1 MVCFVVP
8 AFCHSDAGGTF
19 GVANVFSPED
29 ASFVSMTKSRNDKN
43 SPKTKPFTHF
53 SMKRS
58 QFCTALLLTV
68 GLAACTQSG
77 KTDKT
82 DGSKKL
88 VIGATMLS
96 MQNEFIVN
104 VHDEMAKKAEAA
116 GVELITVDAERS
128 ALKQVEQVESF
139 IAQKVDAIILNP
151 CEVEASSPA
160 VAKAL
165 AAHIP
170 IINVNSETS
179 TKPTAFVGSD
189 DVESA
194 RIAMNFIAEKLG
206 GKGNVLMMH
215 GYMGQAAQIKREQ
228 GAREVLNKYP
238 GLKLVA
244 HQTADWDRAKAMALM
259 ENWIQSYGSQI
270 NAVFAQNDEMGLG
283 AVKALTDAG
292 LKSKVIVV
300 SIDAIPDAL
309 QAVKKG
315 DLDAT
320 VFQNAEQQGAKAVDT
335 AIRAAT
341 GKPFDS
347 QTLIPFQLVTKANLG
362 QFLKP

>member
-1 MVCFVVP
+1 MKHNHLLAH
-8 AFCHSDAGGTF
+8 AFILTTLFTGCNQTTTNEKAQDGG
-19 GVANVFSPED
+19 
-29 ASFVSMTKSRNDKN
+29 
-43 SPKTKPFTHF
+43 
-53 SMKRS
+53 
-58 QFCTALLLTV
+58 
-68 GLAACTQSG
+68 
-77 KTDKT
+77 
-82 DGSKKL
+82 KKL
-88 VIGATMLS
+88 VMGVTMLS

-139 IAQKVDAIILNP
+139 IAQKVDAIIMNP

-160 VAKAL
+160 VTKAL
-165 AAHIP
+165 AAKIP

-179 TKPTAFVGSD
+179 VKPSAFVGSD
-189 DVESA
+189 DVESG
-194 RIAMNFIAEKLG
+194 RIAMKFIAEKLG

-228 GAREVLNKYP
+228 GAREVLKQYP
-238 GLKLVA
+238 GLKLLA
-244 HQTADWDRAKAMALM
+244 HQTGEWDRAKAMSLM

-270 NAVFAQNDEMGLG
+270 NAVFAHNDEMGLG

-300 SIDAIPDAL
+300 SIDAIPDGL

-315 DLDAT
+315 TLDAT
-320 VFQNAEQQGAKAVDT
+320 VFQNAEQQGSKAIET
-335 AIRAAT
+335 AIKAAN
-341 GKPFDS
+341 GKPYDKE
-347 QTLIPFQLVTKANLG
+347 TLIPFQLVTKANVAT
-362 QFLKP
+362 FLK

>member
-1 MVCFVVP
+1 MKHTYPTLLIF
-8 AFCHSDAGGTF
+8 FTF
-19 GVANVFSPED
+19 LFSGCNQS
-29 ASFVSMTKSRNDKN
+29 AKN
-43 SPKTKPFTHF
+43 ENG
-53 SMKRS
+53 
-58 QFCTALLLTV
+58 Q
-68 GLAACTQSG
+68 G
-77 KTDKT
+77 
-82 DGSKKL
+82 DGKKL
-88 VIGATMLS
+88 VIGVTMLS

-139 IAQKVDAIILNP
+139 IAQNVDAIIMNP

-160 VAKAL
+160 VTKAL
-165 AAHIP
+165 AAKIP

-179 TKPTAFVGSD
+179 VKPSAFVGSD

-194 RIAMNFIAEKLG
+194 RIAMKFIAEKLN

-228 GAREVLNKYP
+228 GAREILAQYP
-238 GLKLVA
+238 GLKLLA
-244 HQTADWDRAKAMALM
+244 HQTGEWDRAKAMSLM

-292 LKSKVIVV
+292 LKDKVVVV
-300 SIDAIPDAL
+300 SIDAIPDGL

-315 DLDAT
+315 TLDAT
-320 VFQNAEQQGAKAVDT
+320 VFQNAEQQGAIAIET
-335 AIRAAT
+335 AIKAAK
-341 GKPFDS
+341 GQAYEK
-347 QTLIPFQLVTKANLG
+347 QTLIPFQLVTKSNLG

>member
-1 MVCFVVP
+1 MKYTYL
-8 AFCHSDAGGTF
+8 SLITF
-19 GVANVFSPED
+19 ALFI
-29 ASFVSMTKSRNDKN
+29 
-43 SPKTKPFTHF
+43 
-53 SMKRS
+53 
-58 QFCTALLLTV
+58 ALLLT
-68 GLAACTQSG
+68 GCNQAT
-77 KTDKT
+77 TNDKGR

-88 VIGATMLS
+88 VVGVTMLS

-104 VHDEMAKKAEAA
+104 VHDEITKKAEAA

-139 IAQKVDAIILNP
+139 IAQQVDAIILNP

-165 AAHIP
+165 AAKIP

-179 TKPTAFVGSD
+179 AKPSAFVGSD

-194 RIAMNFIAEKLG
+194 RIAMKFIADKLG
-206 GKGNVLMMH
+206 GRGNIVMMH

-228 GAREVLNKYP
+228 GAREVLKQYP
-238 GLKLVA
+238 GLKLLA
-244 HQTADWDRAKAMALM
+244 HQTGEWDRAKAMSLM

-283 AVKALTDAG
+283 AVRALMDAG
-292 LKSKVIVV
+292 MKDKVIVV

-315 DLDAT
+315 TLDAT
-320 VFQNAEQQGAKAVDT
+320 VFQNAQQQGSKAIET
-335 AIRAAT
+335 AIKAAK
-341 GKPFDS
+341 GQAYEKE
-347 QTLIPFQLVTKANLG
+347 TLIPFQLVTKENLST
-362 QFLKP
+362 FLN